1 MKRIFLLLSCAFCV
15 LHFALAQERIELIT
29 FGDMEQW
36 AVRYI
41 KESALLGGKTQTLYV
56 LAPTDTIKGNKVFTF
71 DNTPWGISNAYAAP
85 AGIDKGACTT
95 QPETRGDGFCA
106 RCDTRLVTV
115 RALGMIDIRVMIAG
129 TLFLGKVREPVRDA
143 GDPYGAIE
151 MGIPFTQKPKAL
163 MIDYKTRV
171 NPEHKLIKA
180 KIFSVKEI
188 EGHDE
193 PEVYVFLQKRWE
205 ENGKIYA
212 KRVGTMRHRFVSTVE
227 EWQNDSRFEIHY
239 GDVSQEPWFMPYMDL
254 NPNDGAFKAENS
266 KGKMVKIEEIG
277 WADADEEPTHVI
289 LMLTAGCYP
298 AWYGSPDNAL
308 WIDNVRW
315 VY

>member
-1 MKRIFLLLSCAFCV
+1 MKKIFLLLSCALCV
-15 LHFALAQERIELIT
+15 AQCLFAQERIEPIPH
-29 FGDMEQW
+29 GDMEQW
-36 AVRYI
+36 TVRYI

-56 LAPTDTIKGNKVFTF
+56 LAPTDTIKGNKPFTF
-71 DNTPWGISNAYAAP
+71 ENTLWGISNAYASP
-85 AGIDKGACTT
+85 AGVDKGACTT
-95 QPETRGDGFCA
+95 QPERRGDGWCA
-106 RCDTRLVTV
+106 RCDTRLITV
-115 RALGMIDIRVMIAG
+115 RALGIIDIRVMVAG

-151 MGIPFTQKPKAL
+151 MGIPFTKKPKAL
-163 MIDYKTRV
+163 MLDYKTRV

-193 PEVYVFLQKRWE
+193 PEVYVYLQKRWE

-212 KRVGTMRHRFVSTVE
+212 KRVGTMRQRFPATVE
-227 EWQNDSRFEIHY
+227 EWQNNARFDIHY
-239 GDVSQEPWFMPYMDL
+239 GDISKESWFMPYMDL
-254 NPNDGAFKAENS
+254 NPNEGAFKGENS

-277 WADADEEPTHVI
+277 WADEDEEPTHVI
-289 LMLTAGCYP
+289 LMLTAGSYP
-298 AWYGSPDNAL
+298 AWYGCPDNAF